1 MDGKSTP
8 DADRSTDS
16 HPQQS
21 HCMQQLDP
29 SMLAEGWQVWHEDM
43 SGELILVFRPDVF
56 SEAGGFPAP
65 CLPTILVSDRS
76 RARRP
81 DARHR
86 RGGTWSVV
94 LTLEPQVE
102 VRVTE
107 HADRDIA
114 IERAAELTAEFA
126 MGKVDYRGAY
136 QVPRESYL
144 DRLDALTGTDSY
156 D

>member
-1 MDGKSTP
+1 
-8 DADRSTDS
+8 
-16 HPQQS
+16 
-21 HCMQQLDP
+21 MQRFDP
-29 SMLAEGWQVWHEDM
+29 SVLAEGWQMWHEDM
-43 SGELILVFRPDVF
+43 TGELILVFRPDVF
-56 SEAGGFPAP
+56 SEAEGFPAP
-65 CLPTILVSDRS
+65 CLPTIVVSDRS

-107 HADRDIA
+107 HPDRQTA
-114 IERAAELTAEFA
+114 VEAAVDLTTEFA
-126 MGKVDYRGAY
+126 MGEVDYRGAY